1 MDDTMDS
8 VTERSPKAPRL
19 AESPKQQTMQ
29 ITSTDLEL
37 YEHEDAAV
45 QFDFEDADL
54 DKLEQYQFEFY
65 DDEFLE
71 SSESSDNQDAEMAR
85 ILQQLTFPFS
95 AKEPDLSADEMG
107 AS

>member
-1 MDDTMDS
+1 
-8 VTERSPKAPRL
+8 
-19 AESPKQQTMQ
+19 MQ

-45 QFDFEDADL
+45 QFDFEDADH
-54 DKLEQYQFEFY
+54 DKLEQYEFEFY

-71 SSESSDNQDAEMAR
+71 SESSDNQDAEMAR
-85 ILQQLTFPFS
+85 ILQQVRFPFS